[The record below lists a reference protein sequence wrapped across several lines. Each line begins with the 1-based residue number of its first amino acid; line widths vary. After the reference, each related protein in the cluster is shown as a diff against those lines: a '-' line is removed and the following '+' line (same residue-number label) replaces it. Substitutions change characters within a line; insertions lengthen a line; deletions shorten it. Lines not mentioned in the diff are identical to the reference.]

1 MIFRRDILRPV
12 AAVLFCFLGL
22 AGCEGGP
29 DRLDPVEQAR
39 FEISRGFPE
48 DARIILERQLSEGT
62 DRVDLA
68 ALLGEAALQSG
79 DLESAAR
86 WLGPGSFSDDTAAL
100 GWRMLGRLEMA
111 RGDLAA
117 AGKAFDRSHA
127 VAPDNPDLWVDIGR
141 LRFLGGEQ
149 VEAVKAADRAL
160 ALAPENKAALLFRG
174 QLIREASGMVPA
186 IEWFERALDLHPD
199 DLDLRLEYSATL
211 GDAGRAA
218 DALAVLREG
227 GEGVVLSETGLYLQ
241 AVIAA
246 RGGKFLLAR
255 ELLQRSGLETE
266 GVPAALMLSAIVDL
280 QNANPASAAQTLDRL
295 LLDQPDNVRAVEL
308 LAAALLQSGS
318 ERELVYRFAD
328 RALGPAGSPHLRL
341 LVGRAHEALEQR
353 ARAAQFIDLAA
364 LGPDGLAPLPSDT
377 PTETLTATGGGGA
390 QTRDF
395 VRSVLFG
402 QARGSAV
409 GSAEDFVRRFPG
421 SADGYAILGDAELAS
436 GDRRAARDAYVR
448 AADIRQPW
456 PLTLRLAGSQATPE
470 ATAELLAEYLQA
482 NPMNGHAAALLADAY
497 AAQGKWRTAATLLDH
512 AMAHGQSR
520 VPWVLASRGI
530 VAGQLGDADAALD
543 FAFRAHELQPLNPRA
558 IAALIETLPPEQ
570 DAARADLQAKLTSL
584 LAS

>member
-29 DRLDPVEQAR
+29 DRLDPVEKAR
-39 FEISRGFPE
+39 YEISRGFSE

-62 DRVDLA
+62 DRADVA

-79 DLESAAR
+79 DLKSAAR
-86 WLGPGSFSDDTAAL
+86 WLEPGSFSDDTAAL

-160 ALAPENKAALLFRG
+160 ALAPKNKAALLFRG

-227 GEGVVLSETGLYLQ
+227 GEGAVLSETGLYLQ

-280 QNANPASAAQTLDRL
+280 ENANPASAAQTLDRL

-318 ERELVYRFAD
+318 ERELVFRFSD
-328 RALGPAGSPHLRL
+328 RALGPSGSPHLRL

-353 ARAAQFIDLAA
+353 AQAAQFIDLAA
-364 LGPDGLAPLPSDT
+364 LGSDGLAPLPSHT
-377 PTETLTATGGGGA
+377 PTEMLTATGGGGA

-409 GSAEDFVRRFPG
+409 GSAQDFVRRYPG

-470 ATAELLAEYLQA
+470 ATANLLRTYLEA

-497 AAQGKWRTAATLLDH
+497 AAQGKWRQAATLLDH
-512 AMAHGQSR
+512 AIAFGQSR

-530 VAGQLGDADAALD
+530 AAGQLGDADAALD

-558 IAALIETLPPEQ
+558 IAALIATLPPEQ
-570 DAARADLQAKLTSL
+570 NTARADLKAKLNSL
-584 LAS
+584 LAA

>member
-1 MIFRRDILRPV
+1 MIFRGDLVRLL
-12 AAVLFCFLGL
+12 AAVLVCFLGL

-29 DRLDPVEQAR
+29 DRLEPVEQAR
-39 FEISRGFPE
+39 YEISRGYPE

-62 DRVDLA
+62 DRADLA

-86 WLGPGSFSDDTAAL
+86 WLEPGSFSDETAAL
-100 GWRMLGRLEMA
+100 GWRMLGRLEMV
-111 RGDLAA
+111 RGDLPA

-127 VAPDNPDLWVDIGR
+127 IAPEDPELWVDIGR

-149 VEAVKAADRAL
+149 VEAVEAADRAL
-160 ALAPENKAALLFRG
+160 ALAPDNKAALRFRG

-186 IEWFERALDLHPD
+186 IEWFDRALELHPD
-199 DLDLRLEYSATL
+199 DLDLRFDYVATL
-211 GDAGRAA
+211 GDAGRAN

-227 GEGVVLSETGLYLQ
+227 GEEAVLSENGLYLQ

-246 RGGKFLLAR
+246 RGGRFLLAR
-255 ELLQRSGLETE
+255 ELLLRSGLESE

-280 QNANPASAAQTLDRL
+280 QNGNPASAAQTLDRL
-295 LLDQPDNVRAVEL
+295 LLEQPDNVRAVEL
-308 LAAALLQSGS
+308 LASALLRSGS
-318 ERELVYRFAD
+318 ERELVYRFAE
-328 RALGPAGSPHLRL
+328 RALGPAGSPHLRV
-341 LVGRAHEALEQR
+341 LVGRAYEALEQR
-353 ARAAQFIDLAA
+353 AKAAQFIDLAA
-364 LGPDGLAPLPSDT
+364 LGPDGLALLPSDT

-409 GSAEDFVRRFPG
+409 GSAQDFVRRFPG

-448 AADIRQPW
+448 ASDIRQPW

-470 ATAELLAEYLQA
+470 AAANLLRTYLEA

-497 AAQGKWRTAATLLDH
+497 AAQGKWRQAAALLDH
-512 AMAHGQSR
+512 AIAHGQSR

-530 VAGQLGDADAALD
+530 AAGQLGDADTALD

-558 IAALIETLPPEQ
+558 IAALIVTLPAEQ
-570 DAARADLQAKLTSL
+570 RAARADLQAKLTSL